1 MKGLLLKDWYMMRKY
16 CRSYLLIAAVF
27 IAVSLYSNDNLFFIF
42 YPCLLCGMIPVNLLG
57 YDERSRWMQYSGTLP
72 YTKTQIVSAKYLIGL
87 LAQVTILIVT
97 GIAQGVK
104 MTVAGNFVFG
114 EFVVLMLLMLIVATL
129 TSSISL
135 PFIFKLGVEKGRT
148 AYFIMIGFVCG
159 ASILASSFFRGQL
172 VAEIEPNAIL
182 AALAVWNIFPKA
194 RSLFLVRLSVTKV
207 HHITTLPLHAL

>member
-1 MKGLLLKDWYMMRKY
+1 MKGLLLKDWYMMKKY
-16 CRSYLLIAAVF
+16 CRSYIFITTAF
-27 IAVSLYSNDNLFFIF
+27 IALALFSSDNMFFIF

-87 LAQVTILIVT
+87 LAQAALLIVT
-97 GIAQGVK
+97 GVSQGIK
-104 MTVAGNFVFG
+104 MAAAGNFVFG

-148 AYFIMIGFVCG
+148 AYYVMIGFVCG
-159 ASILASSFFRGQL
+159 ASVLASSYFRGQF
-172 VAEIEPNAIL
+172 VAEIKPNLILVIL
-182 AALAVWNIFPKA
+182 AVVGIGTYI
-194 RSLFLVRLSVTKV
+194 LSWYMSIVFYKKRE
-207 HHITTLPLHAL
+207 IS

>member
-1 MKGLLLKDWYMMRKY
+1 MKGLLLKDWYMMRKH

-182 AALAVWNIFPKA
+182 AALAVAGIGVYALSWY
-194 RSLFLVRLSVTKV
+194 LSVVFFKGRD
-207 HHITTLPLHAL
+207 LE